1 MQISQGVNICC
12 PWDFI
17 VCELSDYCYWFLYR
31 QMVCQ
36 ITFWHT
42 TLETCGSVD
51 IYKRDKFFIKNTQ
64 RYKLFKQLK
73 CHLFSCK
80 LRLNFPEGKGCVQKE
95 AKQYCN
101 QEQLDSSNFLTS
113 PSASIFMP
121 EKCNLLNSLCCI
133 DCINCTILTKILTQR
148 PSQLP
153 GKNAQSTRQTVKF
166 APFVML
172 VTFPSSTCGDCG
184 RSAVS
189 YKHSGVVFFFF
200 SFFVR
205 SSIM

>member
-1 MQISQGVNICC
+1 MPVNDGLLFPIACYESVFYLKKKNQAHSISFFTVLCFCSSIKAHSHLSSAPVKKTRKACGQQDKSIESKTLKKPSNIA
-12 PWDFI
+12 
-17 VCELSDYCYWFLYR
+17 
-31 QMVCQ
+31 
-36 ITFWHT
+36 
-42 TLETCGSVD
+42 
-51 IYKRDKFFIKNTQ
+51 IKNNWTLQ
-64 RYKLFKQLK
+64 
-73 CHLFSCK
+73 
-80 LRLNFPEGKGCVQKE
+80 
-95 AKQYCN
+95 
-101 QEQLDSSNFLTS
+101 NFLTS

-189 YKHSGVVFFFF
+189 YKHSGVVVVLFFF

>member
-1 MQISQGVNICC
+1 MSKKKPSNIA
-12 PWDFI
+12 
-17 VCELSDYCYWFLYR
+17 
-31 QMVCQ
+31 
-36 ITFWHT
+36 
-42 TLETCGSVD
+42 
-51 IYKRDKFFIKNTQ
+51 IKNNWTLQ
-64 RYKLFKQLK
+64 
-73 CHLFSCK
+73 
-80 LRLNFPEGKGCVQKE
+80 
-95 AKQYCN
+95 
-101 QEQLDSSNFLTS
+101 NFLTS

-200 SFFVR
+200 LFLSEVQ
-205 SSIM
+205 SCKNVLQVSI